1 MASRSYFIKER
12 RERKRELLQYIVKN
26 SSNEEIDLTVERI
39 IGAFSWHWGLR
50 TAKVM
55 EYLDELRLA
64 GAIEIN
70 EGKIKPT
77 EIGKALLEE

>member
-1 MASRSYFIKER
+1 MSSRSYFIKER
-12 RERKRELLQYIVKN
+12 RDRKRELLQYIVKN
-26 SSNEEIDLTVERI
+26 YSNKEVELTVERI
-39 IGAFSWHWGLR
+39 LGAFSWHWGLR

-55 EYLDELRLA
+55 EYLDELKLA

-70 EGKIKPT
+70 EGKIRPT